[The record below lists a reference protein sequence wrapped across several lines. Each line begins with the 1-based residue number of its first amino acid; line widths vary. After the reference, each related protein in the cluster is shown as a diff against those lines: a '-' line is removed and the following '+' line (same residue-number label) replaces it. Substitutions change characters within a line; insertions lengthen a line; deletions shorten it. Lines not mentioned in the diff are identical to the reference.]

1 MNRLAVHKHP
11 GRDSSSTSDSGSGG
25 GQVEDILERLGHVE
39 TDVSDLKLKVG
50 AILAT
55 VPHLATKADVMDVR
69 SAVAELRAETSS
81 AIGSLRSD
89 MERGLGS
96 LRAETSSSMGTL
108 RADMERGFGSMRA
121 EMSSAIGSLRAD
133 MENGF
138 GSLRAEMS
146 SAIGSL
152 RADMAAR
159 ENAFMRW
166 MIATVLAA
174 GGLALTIAKFV
185 H

>member
-1 MNRLAVHKHP
+1 MNSLAVYSHP
-11 GRDSSSTSDSGSGG
+11 GRNSSSTSDYGSGG
-25 GQVEDILERLGHVE
+25 GQVEDILERLGNVE
-39 TDVSDLKLKVG
+39 TDVSELKSKVS

-69 SAVAELRAETSS
+69 SAVAES
-81 AIGSLRSD
+81 
-89 MERGLGS
+89 
-96 LRAETSSSMGTL
+96 
-108 RADMERGFGSMRA
+108 RA

-133 MENGF
+133 MDRG
-138 GSLRAEMS
+138 L
-146 SAIGSL
+146 GSL
-152 RADMAAR
+152 RADMEQGLGSLRADMERGFGSMRSDMERGFGSIRADMVAR
-159 ENAFMRW
+159 ENAFMKW